1 MSTLTALWLVS
12 LILSGTA
19 LAIMIGLVVG
29 RWIHASR
36 ARFREAERRR
46 LIPLLLGTEPSPLQ
60 LERVEPAYDL
70 LADIATDLIQM
81 VRGKEKENFVA
92 SAARLGVPDRLRQRL
107 ERGSPRTRLL
117 TVEALGHFEDEETV
131 SRLHAALDD
140 PNSDVRLSAA
150 IALASAG
157 RAPPARE
164 LVDRLGIGTR
174 EHSVLIVGL
183 FEEIAVH
190 DPAQVKALIGDE
202 SVNPA
207 AKAAAIDALAASG
220 DYSLVPLIANVVLA
234 ADPDAEQLPRYLRA
248 LGDFGHPAA
257 AKAVTHALGS
267 QVWWVRAAA
276 AEAAGRIG
284 LEELADRLAMLLS
297 DAQWWVRFRAAEA
310 LTRMG
315 DRGLLMLSET
325 ALSDKEPAR
334 SAARLT
340 LAERAR
346 SS

>member
-12 LILSGTA
+12 LVLSGIA
-19 LAIMIGLVVG
+19 LAIMIGLIVG
-29 RWIHASR
+29 RWIHASSSR
-36 ARFREAERRR
+36 SREAERRR

-60 LERVEPAYDL
+60 LDAVEPAHDL

-107 ERGSPRTRLL
+107 DRGSPRARLL
-117 TVEALGHFEDEETV
+117 AVEALGHFEDDETV
-131 SRLHAALDD
+131 RRLHAALDD
-140 PNSDVRLSAA
+140 QNSDVRLSAA

-157 RAPPARE
+157 HAPPARE

-183 FEEIAVH
+183 FQEIAVH
-190 DPAQVKALIGDE
+190 DPAQVKALIVDE

-220 DYSLVPLIANVVLA
+220 DYSLVPIIADLVLTSE
-234 ADPDAEQLPRYLRA
+234 PDAEQLPRFLGA
-248 LGDFGHPAA
+248 LGDFAHPAG
-257 AKAVTHALGS
+257 AKAVAHALGS
-267 QVWWVRAAA
+267 PIWWVRAAA

-284 LEELADRLAMLLS
+284 LENLADRLAILL
-297 DAQWWVRFRAAEA
+297 
-310 LTRMG
+310 
-315 DRGLLMLSET
+315 
-325 ALSDKEPAR
+325 
-334 SAARLT
+334 
-340 LAERAR
+340 
-346 SS
+346 